1 MLSTSI
7 TVTDC
12 DDISIEK
19 NSSDEYR
26 IKDSGVT
33 TAKFANGSVTGPKMS
48 SVNISVSASSGN
60 YNSNDMTSSWNNVT
74 NLSVSITTTGRPVHV
89 LLISD
94 GSGSPSKIEGY
105 AGGGFIT
112 FVRFLRNGSEI
123 FLSEIQGSGSGA
135 STYESGDAQL
145 FHIETG
151 LSAGTYTYSVQVK
164 SQANSNTWVK
174 YFKLVAYELP

>member
-1 MLSTSI
+1 MLSTSR

-12 DDISIEK
+12 DDTSIEK

-33 TAKFANGSVTGPKMS
+33 TSKFANGSVTGPKMTA
-48 SVNISVSASSGN
+48 VNISVSASSGN

-74 NLSVSITTTGRPVHV
+74 NLSVSITSTGRPVV
-89 LLISD
+89 LMLISD

-105 AGGGFIT
+105 AGGGFISL
-112 FVRFLRNGSEI
+112 VRILRSGSEI
-123 FLSEIQGSGSGA
+123 WINQIEGSGGGA
-135 STYESGDAQL
+135 STFESGDTL
-145 FHIETG
+145 LYHIDG
-151 LSAGTYTYSVQVK
+151 VGAGTYTYSVQVK
-164 SQANSNTWVK
+164 STSNTNTWVK